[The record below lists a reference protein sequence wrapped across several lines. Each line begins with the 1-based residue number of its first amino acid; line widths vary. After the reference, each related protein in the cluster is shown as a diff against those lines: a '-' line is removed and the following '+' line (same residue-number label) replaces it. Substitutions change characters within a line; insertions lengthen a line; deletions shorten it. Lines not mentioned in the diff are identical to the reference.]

1 MARQRL
7 TLPPI
12 FNQRSKDQG
21 HISSAV
27 ITASTAPFF
36 LCADLSANGTIDFLP
51 SFAPT
56 NVPKDQER
64 MTTAITPASTA
75 PFFLYAD

>member
-12 FNQRSKDQG
+12 FNQRG
-21 HISSAV
+21 
-27 ITASTAPFF
+27 
-36 LCADLSANGTIDFLP
+36 
-51 SFAPT
+51 
-56 NVPKDQER
+56 R

-75 PFFLYAD
+75 PFFLYADLSANGATDFLPPFAPN